1 VFTHEI
7 EFACDR
13 VGPTGEQQLHTCGQ
27 GRFRRINTPHEKP
40 EIRVRESRE
49 PLSPGGKKGP
59 GTDGGQE
66 GGGVIETGDP
76 PPVVTVA
83 GSPAG
88 SAQQEQRHPGDLRRE
103 SGRATDPL
111 SKGMGGVDH
120 GIDVLFSQPFS
131 HALWPAEPPD
141 PHLTSGQPRL
151 PHPPGKRGDDPSPR
165 PGDEAGGKFARL
177 PGPAENHHTRPWHAG
192 SVSETLRRG
201 WTTGACATA
210 ATKAAVTALL
220 TGEFPDPVQ
229 ITLPKG
235 HTPAFAL
242 TQTALTGTTAM
253 AAIVKDAGDDPDVTH
268 GATIRSTVRHGTPG
282 TGITFR
288 AGPGVGTVTKPGLPL
303 PVGEPAINPVPR
315 QLIRQVIAETGATD
329 IVVEISVDNGEELAR
344 RTWNP
349 RLGILGGLSILGTT
363 GIVVPY
369 SCSAWIDSIRRGV
382 DVARAAGHRHVAACT
397 GSTSE
402 KAVTELY
409 GLPDDALLDMG
420 DFAGAVLKYLRRHP
434 VPRLTIAGGFAKLSK
449 LADGHLDLHSGRS
462 QVDLASLARRTRNKE
477 LADSITKANTALE
490 ALQLAQAA
498 EDPLADAVAE
508 AARTTAQD
516 ILKDAPVQVDVL
528 VIDRT
533 GRLVG
538 HAPRNTGDC
547 PGTPTP

>member
-1 VFTHEI
+1 M
-7 EFACDR
+7 
-13 VGPTGEQQLHTCGQ
+13 
-27 GRFRRINTPHEKP
+27 N
-40 EIRVRESRE
+40 
-49 PLSPGGKKGP
+49 
-59 GTDGGQE
+59 
-66 GGGVIETGDP
+66 
-76 PPVVTVA
+76 
-83 GSPAG
+83 
-88 SAQQEQRHPGDLRRE
+88 SA
-103 SGRATDPL
+103 
-111 SKGMGGVDH
+111 
-120 GIDVLFSQPFS
+120 
-131 HALWPAEPPD
+131 
-141 PHLTSGQPRL
+141 
-151 PHPPGKRGDDPSPR
+151 
-165 PGDEAGGKFARL
+165 
-177 PGPAENHHTRPWHAG
+177 
-192 SVSETLRRG
+192 LRRG

-220 TGEFPDPVQ
+220 TGAFPDPVQ

-242 TQTALTGTTAM
+242 TQTALTETTAM

-268 GATIRSTVRHGTPG
+268 GAVVRSTVRRGPPG
-282 TGITFR
+282 SGVTFR
-288 AGPGVGTVTKPGLPL
+288 AGTGVGTVTKPGLPL

-315 QLIRQVIAETGATD
+315 QLMTGVIAEAGAED
-329 IVVEISVDNGEELAR
+329 IIVEISVDNGEELAR

-434 VPRLTIAGGFAKLSK
+434 IPRLTIAGGFAKLSK

-462 QVDLASLARRTRNKE
+462 QVDLESLARRTSDLE
-477 LADSITKANTALE
+477 LAKKITNANTALE

-498 EDPLADAVAE
+498 GDPLADAVAE
-508 AARTTAQD
+508 AARHHAQSV
-516 ILKDAPVQVDVL
+516 LQGAPIEVDVL
-528 VIDRT
+528 VINRT
-533 GRLVG
+533 GQPVG
-538 HAPRNTGDC
+538 HAPRNTGGC
-547 PGTPTP
+547 PGTTTP